1 MTIGFFVDSLTGT
14 SGYQE
19 PIWQGVTDAARDAGA
34 RVITFVGGAIG
45 FSSLNPFE
53 RMKNVAY
60 DLAPEDIDGIV
71 LCGGSIGNAITPEAF
86 DGFCARFSGKP
97 LVSVGPAGSRVPRV
111 IVDNDSGMRE
121 IILHLIRDH
130 GYRNL
135 AFITGPKG
143 NLEADRRK
151 EIFLAVLRES
161 GITPDPRLIY
171 EGDFNVPSGSDAVR
185 HWYGKLSLRPEA
197 IVASNDGMAFGALGA
212 LRELGLAVPSDVAIT
227 GFDDLKLAAVSMPPL
242 STVGQPLYEQ
252 GRQAVDLILRKIRGE
267 TIPFE
272 SCVRPTFVRR
282 QSCGCLAASVSAY
295 GETGALSANEAER
308 LALSRIPD
316 ASVSVKGR
324 VSAIAAE
331 LSRDGADPDA
341 LLSSFADLFN
351 EGFDGTGN
359 GERWNAVLGDLSR
372 IASANPASP
381 AILRRAQAALAER
394 ERQLLFL
401 KRADQARDAERLASV
416 VRDILT
422 SSSLE
427 NIQASMAKG
436 LQSIGISSAFLCRFD
451 DSEKPLGG
459 ARVIAA
465 VRDGKA
471 VDFPGES
478 FSPRSVLPES
488 MRALSSDKGA
498 LIVQPLYYREHLLG
512 YAVFGQATKSGTAY
526 ESITVELSAALQG
539 ATLIERTLLAERE
552 IEERSR
558 KIELLVRPMIDSI
571 ADISKTVAE
580 RREEVERLGAL
591 GRQSLEDMGE
601 MERRTKSLAGMLEK
615 AGALVSDVEG
625 IAEVINVVAI
635 NASIEAAHVGKAGAG
650 FSVIAG
656 EVRKLAA
663 TTQKNSEEI
672 AGFLSSIGSG
682 VTGIAGSN
690 TELSASFGTLSRN
703 VQDTVHL
710 LEVIAERTSNLSQ
723 GSAEILSVM
732 SR

>member
-60 DLAPEDIDGIV
+60 DLVPEDLEGIV
-71 LCGGSIGNAITPEAF
+71 LCGGSIGNAITSEAF
-86 DGFCARFSGKP
+86 DEFCSRFSGKP

-151 EIFLAVLRES
+151 EIFLSVLREN

-171 EGDFNVPSGSDAVR
+171 EGDFNVPSGGDAVR

-197 IVASNDGMAFGALGA
+197 IVASNDGMAFGAMDA
-212 LRELGLAVPSDVAIT
+212 LRELGLAIPSDVAIT
-227 GFDDLKLAAVSMPPL
+227 GFDDLKLASVSMPPL

-252 GRQAVDLILRKIRGE
+252 GRKAVELVLRQIRGE
-267 TIPFE
+267 TVPLE
-272 SCVRPTFVRR
+272 SFVRPTFVRR
-282 QSCGCLAASVSAY
+282 QSCGCLAASVGAY
-295 GETGALSANEAER
+295 GETGILSAPEAER
-308 LALSRIPD
+308 LALSRIPA
-316 ASVSVKGR
+316 ASAAVKSR
-324 VSAIAAE
+324 VAAIAAD
-331 LSRDGADPDA
+331 LSHDGADAEA
-341 LLSSFADLFN
+341 LLGSFTDLFN
-351 EGFDGTGN
+351 GGFDGNGD

-372 IASANPASP
+372 IPSANPV
-381 AILRRAQAALAER
+381 ILRRAQALLAER
-394 ERQLLFL
+394 ERQLIF
-401 KRADQARDAERLASV
+401 RRYADEARDAERLASV

-427 NIQASMAKG
+427 NIQSSMAKG
-436 LQSIGISSAFLCRFD
+436 FQAIGIPSAFLCRFD
-451 DSEKPLGG
+451 DTAKPLEG

-465 VRDGKA
+465 VREGKA
-471 VDFPGES
+471 VDFPSAS
-478 FSPRSVLPES
+478 FSPRLVLPET
-488 MRALSSDKGA
+488 MRAFSSDKGA
-498 LIVQPLYYREHLLG
+498 LIVQPLYYREQLLG
-512 YAVFGQATKSGTAY
+512 YAVFVQSTKSGTAY
-526 ESITVELSAALQG
+526 ESITAELGAALQG
-539 ATLIERTLLAERE
+539 STLIERALFAERE

-558 KIELLVRPMIDSI
+558 KIELLVRPMIESI
-571 ADISKTVAE
+571 SDISRTVAE
-580 RREEVERLGAL
+580 RREEVERLGSL
-591 GRQSLEDMGE
+591 SRQSLEDMGE
-601 MERRTKSLAGMLEK
+601 MGRKTNSLAGMLEK

-635 NASIEAAHVGKAGAG
+635 NASIEAAHVGKVGAG

-656 EVRKLAA
+656 EVRNLAA
-663 TTQKNSEEI
+663 STRKNSEEI

-690 TELSASFGTLSRN
+690 AELSASFGTLSRN
-703 VQDTVHL
+703 VQDTVRL
-710 LEVIAERTSNLSQ
+710 LELIAERTSNLSQ

-732 SR
+732 SH